1 MARKSGLGKGFGI
14 NALIPEVKEEEK
26 IEKAD
31 LMLDINLIVPNKE
44 QPRKTFDKEKIQA
57 LADSISQ
64 HGIVQPLVVVK
75 EKDYYKIVAG
85 ERRFRAAKEL
95 KLKEVPVIIKEYTD
109 MQISE
114 IALVEN
120 LQREDLNPVEE
131 AMGLKQLMEKFSLTQ
146 EEAAKKVGKSRSAV
160 ANTLRLLELPDEV
173 SELLIQG
180 KLSMG
185 HARALLGVKN
195 SENSLKLA
203 QVIIKND
210 LNVRQ
215 TEALVRK
222 ENEAEPVAPKKEPVT
237 DRNVENAVKEQ
248 TRKLESRYGVK
259 IKVKYTKAFKGKIEM
274 SFADYKQMNELFD
287 LLDK

>member
-14 NALIPEVKEEEK
+14 NALIPEVKEEK

-44 QPRKTFDKEKIQA
+44 QPRKNFDKEKIQA
-57 LADSISQ
+57 LADSIAQ

-85 ERRFRAAKEL
+85 ERRFRAAKQL
-95 KLKEVPVIIKEYTD
+95 KLKEIPVIVKEYTD
-109 MQISE
+109 LQISE

-160 ANTLRLLELPDEV
+160 ANTLRLLELPESV
-173 SELLIQG
+173 SKLLVEG

-195 SENSLKLA
+195 SENAPKLA
-203 QVIIKND
+203 EIIIKND

-222 ENEAEPVAPKKEPVT
+222 ENEEKPEPKGDEKPV
-237 DRNVENAVKEQ
+237 DRNVENAVLEQ
-248 TRKLESRYGVK
+248 TRKLEGKYGVK
-259 IKVKYTKAFKGKIEM
+259 IKVKYTKGFKGKIEM
-274 SFADYKQMNELFD
+274 SFSDYRQMNALFD
-287 LLDK
+287 MLDK

>member
-14 NALIPEVKEEEK
+14 NALIPEVKEEK

-95 KLKEVPVIIKEYTD
+95 KLKEVPVIVKEYTD
-109 MQISE
+109 LQISE

-160 ANTLRLLELPDEV
+160 ANTLRLLELPKEV
-173 SELLIQG
+173 SELLVEG

-185 HARALLGVKN
+185 HARALLGVKESKN
-195 SENSLKLA
+195 AVKLA
-203 QVIIKND
+203 EIIIKND

-222 ENEAEPVAPKKEPVT
+222 ENESVPKEIKEEPAT
-237 DRNVENAVKEQ
+237 DRNVENAVTEQ
-248 TRKLESRYGVK
+248 TRKLESKYGVK

-274 SFADYKQMNELFD
+274 SFADYKQMNALFE

>member
-14 NALIPEVKEEEK
+14 NALIPEVKEEK

-31 LMLDINLIVPNKE
+31 FMLDINLIVPNKE
-44 QPRKTFDKEKIQA
+44 QPRKNFDKEKIQA

-85 ERRFRAAKEL
+85 ERRFRAAKQL
-95 KLKEVPVIIKEYTD
+95 KLKEVPVIIKDYTELE
-109 MQISE
+109 ISE

-146 EEAAKKVGKSRSAV
+146 EEAAKKVGKSRSGV
-160 ANTLRLLELPDEV
+160 ANILRLLELDEKV
-173 SELLIQG
+173 SQLLVEG

-185 HARALLGVKN
+185 HARALLGVREK
-195 SENSLKLA
+195 ENAFKLA
-203 QVIIKND
+203 QIIVKND

-222 ENEAEPVAPKKEPVT
+222 ENEEKTEIVKETVC
-237 DRNVENAVKEQ
+237 DKNIENAVAEQ
-248 TRKLESRYGVK
+248 TKKLESRYGVK
-259 IKVKYTKAFKGKIEM
+259 IKVKYSKGFKGKIEM
-274 SFADYKQMNELFD
+274 SFADYKQMNSLFD
-287 LLDK
+287 MLDK

>member
-14 NALIPEVKEEEK
+14 NALIPEVKEEK

-44 QPRKTFDKEKIQA
+44 QPRKNFDKEKIQA

-95 KLKEVPVIIKEYTD
+95 KLKEVPVIVKDYTD
-109 MQISE
+109 LQISE

-131 AMGLKQLMEKFSLTQ
+131 ALGLKQLMEKFSLTQ

-160 ANTLRLLELPDEV
+160 ANTLRLLELDGKV
-173 SELLIQG
+173 SQLLIDG

-185 HARALLGVKN
+185 HARALLGVRDKN
-195 SENSLKLA
+195 NAPKLA
-203 QVIIKND
+203 EIIIKND

-215 TEALVRK
+215 AEALVRK
-222 ENEAEPVAPKKEPVT
+222 ENEEKTEVKKVQPVT
-237 DRNVENAVKEQ
+237 DKNVENAVSEQ
-248 TRKLESRYGVK
+248 TRKLESKYGVK
-259 IKVKYTKAFKGKIEM
+259 IKVKYSKAFKGKIEM
-274 SFADYKQMNELFD
+274 SFTDYKQMNALFE
-287 LLDK
+287 LLDR

>member
-14 NALIPEVKEEEK
+14 NALIPEVKEEK

-95 KLKEVPVIIKEYTD
+95 KLKEVPVIVKEYTD
-109 MQISE
+109 LQISE

-131 AMGLKQLMEKFSLTQ
+131 AMGLKQLIEKFSLTQ

-160 ANTLRLLELPDEV
+160 ANTLRLLELPKEV
-173 SELLIQG
+173 SELLVEG

-185 HARALLGVKN
+185 HARALLGVKESKN
-195 SENSLKLA
+195 AVKLA
-203 QVIIKND
+203 EIIIKND

-222 ENEAEPVAPKKEPVT
+222 ENESVPKEIKEEPAT
-237 DRNVENAVKEQ
+237 DRNVENAVTEQ
-248 TRKLESRYGVK
+248 TRKLESKYGVK

-274 SFADYKQMNELFD
+274 SFADYKQMNALFE

>member
-14 NALIPEVKEEEK
+14 NALIPEVKEEK

-44 QPRKTFDKEKIQA
+44 QPRKTFDKEKILA

-173 SELLIQG
+173 SELLVEG

-185 HARALLGVKN
+185 HARALLGVKD
-195 SENSLKLA
+195 SKNSLKLA
-203 QVIIKND
+203 QIIIKND

-222 ENEAEPVAPKKEPVT
+222 ENEAEPVVPKKEPVT

-248 TRKLESRYGVK
+248 TRKLENRYGVK